1 VWNNEWV
8 AGGDGWTGRD
18 GRDGILYF
26 LIMMFFEIPII
37 FIFLQIW
44 VGNFVLVLLLDQQIL
59 ENIVVP

>member
-8 AGGDGWTGRD
+8 AGGDGWTWVGWQGWD
-18 GRDGILYF
+18 TILF
-26 LIMMFFEIPII
+26 VTGVFEIPII

-44 VGNFVLVLLLDQQIL
+44 VGIFVLVLLLDQQIL